1 MTRKSIVGL
10 VHEFLRSELQEPEE
24 IDSSPAYVLQDLFDC
39 RVCAGHIIQIYV
51 KGIMDEVVLPDGRL
65 IFNGEKEVSKEEL
78 SDIITKTCFPEFRTP
93 RRTEKKN
100 YSSAGEPEEISL
112 EQVKQL
118 MKEEKR
124 PLLVDVR
131 TEREYA
137 EGSLPGAVN
146 LPLLSIIKNPFV
158 LSENRDKT
166 IVLFCKEGY
175 QSKTAARCLLE
186 AGYKKVA
193 YLQEQGKM
201 VEYLSGFL
209 TERKT
214 KAQEG

>member
-1 MTRKSIVGL
+1 MTRKKIVGL
-10 VHEFLRSELQEPEE
+10 IHDFLRTELQESDEM
-24 IDSSPAYVLQDLFDC
+24 DSSPAYVLQDLFDC

-51 KGIMDEVVLPDGRL
+51 KGIMDEIVLPDGRL
-65 IFNGEKEVSKEEL
+65 IFAGEKEVSKEEL

-124 PLLVDVR
+124 PLIVDVR

-146 LPLLSIIKNPFV
+146 VPLLDIMKNPYMF
-158 LSENRDKT
+158 SENRNKS
-166 IVLFCKEGY
+166 ILLYCGEGY
-175 QSKTAARCLLE
+175 QSRAAAQCLLE
-186 AGYKKVA
+186 AGYPKVA
-193 YLQEQGKM
+193 YFAWKE
-201 VEYLSGFL
+201 
-209 TERKT
+209 
-214 KAQEG
+214 

>member
-1 MTRKSIVGL
+1 MTRKKIVGL
-10 VHEFLRSELQEPEE
+10 IHDFLRTELQESDEM
-24 IDSSPAYVLQDLFDC
+24 DSSPAYVLHDLFDC

-51 KGIMDEVVLPDGRL
+51 KGIMDEIVLPDGRL
-65 IFNGEKEVSKEEL
+65 IFAGEKEVSKEEL

-124 PLLVDVR
+124 PLIVDVR

-146 LPLLSIIKNPFV
+146 VPLLDIMKNPYMF
-158 LSENRDKT
+158 SENRNKS
-166 IVLFCKEGY
+166 ILLYCGEGY
-175 QSKTAARCLLE
+175 QSRAAAQCLLE
-186 AGYKKVA
+186 AGYPKVA
-193 YLQEQGKM
+193 YFAWKE
-201 VEYLSGFL
+201 
-209 TERKT
+209 
-214 KAQEG
+214 